1 MTETRELRLPA
12 ELCDGVE
19 KKFSTK
25 FKSLDELLIF
35 VLQELSHDDATRA
48 DEAEQHV
55 IEQRLRELGYI

>member
-12 ELCDGVE
+12 ELCDEVE
-19 KKFSTK
+19 KKFAAK
-25 FKSLDELLIF
+25 FGSLDELLIF
-35 VLQELSHDDATRA
+35 VLQELSRDDATRA